1 MEPILRTGGKRDHA
15 ARARARGWGGHVLT
29 YGEFMCGKSWVSNFW
44 DPPILY
50 LGCQT
55 FCIKRASN
63 PRHLHK
69 RSATVPLDRRDGDDE
84 VTRFWWSRTSQTDTR
99 SRFNVLRYVTLTVVN
114 FTDTSQCIQPLYSLQ
129 QVPNLLLHYRGGSGG
144 SLPPAPPPRYVSLTV
159 VNLTNTSHCIQ
170 SYHILQQVPNLL
182 LFLSFQTYQGWVPTK
197 RYC

>member
-1 MEPILRTGGKRDHA
+1 
-15 ARARARGWGGHVLT
+15 
-29 YGEFMCGKSWVSNFW
+29 MCGKSWVSNFW

-63 PRHLHK
+63 PRHFAGKFPK

-114 FTDTSQCIQPLYSLQ
+114 LTDTSQCIQPLYSLQ

-144 SLPPAPPPRYVSLTV
+144 SLPPAPPPRYVSLLWWISLTLVNVFSLFTHCNKYRIYFYIIEGGPGGASPRHHLLRYVSLTV
-159 VNLTNTSHCIQ
+159 VNLTDTS
-170 SYHILQQVPNLL
+170 
-182 LFLSFQTYQGWVPTK
+182 
-197 RYC
+197 